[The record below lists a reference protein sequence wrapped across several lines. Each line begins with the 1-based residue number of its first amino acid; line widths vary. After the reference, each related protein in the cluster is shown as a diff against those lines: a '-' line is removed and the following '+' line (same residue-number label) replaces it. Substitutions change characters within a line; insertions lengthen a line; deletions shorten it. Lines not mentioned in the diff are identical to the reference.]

1 MELSSV
7 HWTRVRFLLSWGSNM
22 VLFIQQLH
30 ANSCSI
36 FLQLDHL
43 FVTEFFAYIQ
53 YLFTSNHFFLPLQG
67 IIISSHIKTIEQSN
81 VTIKYRYILKLMIG
95 SGLKNYHPGE
105 TILKLSR
112 YTKVV
117 GILDE
122 ICLMFR
128 RGPLPRRWLL
138 DDFLRRHYTRLPCV
152 VSVVLMITVSWAV
165 VAKPLNSI
173 PLRNILFVSW
183 FMFQWQVSKSRFEVS
198 RALVSFWVYLGRQM
212 FWLTPSQEERL

>member
-1 MELSSV
+1 MSAKGIVFRALNEGKIFAF
-7 HWTRVRFLLSWGSNM
+7 VRIRGS
-22 VLFIQQLH
+22 FIHQLR

-53 YLFTSNHFFLPLQG
+53 YLFTGNHFFLPLHG

-95 SGLKNYHPGE
+95 SGPKDYHPGE

-152 VSVVLMITVSWAV
+152 VSVVLKITGSWAV

-173 PLRNILFVSW
+173 PYEIFS
-183 FMFQWQVSKSRFEVS
+183 
-198 RALVSFWVYLGRQM
+198 SFPG
-212 FWLTPSQEERL
+212 

>member
-1 MELSSV
+1 MSANGIVLRALNEGQIFAF
-7 HWTRVRFLLSWGSNM
+7 VRIRGS
-22 VLFIQQLH
+22 FIQQLR

-53 YLFTSNHFFLPLQG
+53 YLFTGNHFFLPLHG
-67 IIISSHIKTIEQSN
+67 IIISSHIKTIKHSN
-81 VTIKYRYILKLMIG
+81 VTIKYRYILKIMIG
-95 SGLKNYHPGE
+95 SGLKDYHPGE

-117 GILDE
+117 GI
-122 ICLMFR
+122 CQMFR

-152 VSVVLMITVSWAV
+152 VSVVLKITVSWAV

-183 FMFQWQVSKSRFEVS
+183 FMFRWQVSKSRFEVS
-198 RALVSFWVYLGRQM
+198 RALVSFWVYIGREM

>member
-1 MELSSV
+1 MSAKGIVLRALNEGQIFAFV
-7 HWTRVRFLLSWGSNM
+7 GIRGS
-22 VLFIQQLH
+22 FIQQLH

-53 YLFTSNHFFLPLQG
+53 YLFTGNHLFLPLHG

-95 SGLKNYHPGE
+95 SGPKDYHPGE

-152 VSVVLMITVSWAV
+152 VSVVLKITGSWAV

-173 PLRNILFVSW
+173 PYEIFS
-183 FMFQWQVSKSRFEVS
+183 
-198 RALVSFWVYLGRQM
+198 SFPG
-212 FWLTPSQEERL
+212 

>member
-1 MELSSV
+1 MKVIKTSQQERFCCRLIHTAV
-7 HWTRVRFLLSWGSNM
+7 PFNIEQKWLRVSQRNCPPCIERGSDVCFREDPWFFYSTTACKFMLYFLTTGSPLRNRI
-22 VLFIQQLH
+22 LCIYTIFIHGQSFISTPTGH
-30 ANSCSI
+30 
-36 FLQLDHL
+36 
-43 FVTEFFAYIQ
+43 
-53 YLFTSNHFFLPLQG
+53 
-67 IIISSHIKTIEQSN
+67 IIISSHIKTIEQIN

-95 SGLKNYHPGE
+95 SGPKDYHPGE

-152 VSVVLMITVSWAV
+152 VSVVLKITGSWAV

-173 PLRNILFVSW
+173 PYEIFS
-183 FMFQWQVSKSRFEVS
+183 
-198 RALVSFWVYLGRQM
+198 SFPG
-212 FWLTPSQEERL
+212 

>member
-1 MELSSV
+1 MSANGIVLRALNEGKIFAFV
-7 HWTRVRFLLSWGSNM
+7 KIHGS
-22 VLFIQQLH
+22 FIQQLR

-53 YLFTSNHFFLPLQG
+53 YLFTGNHLFLPLQG
-67 IIISSHIKTIEQSN
+67 IIISSNN
-81 VTIKYRYILKLMIG
+81 VTIKYRYILKIMIG
-95 SGLKNYHPGE
+95 SGLKDYHPGE

-152 VSVVLMITVSWAV
+152 VSVVLKITGSWAV

-173 PLRNILFVSW
+173 PYEIFS
-183 FMFQWQVSKSRFEVS
+183 
-198 RALVSFWVYLGRQM
+198 SFPG
-212 FWLTPSQEERL
+212 

>member
-1 MELSSV
+1 MSAKGIVLRALNEGKIFAFV
-7 HWTRVRFLLSWGSNM
+7 KIHGS
-22 VLFIQQLH
+22 FIQQLR

-53 YLFTSNHFFLPLQG
+53 YFFTGNHFFLPLQG

-95 SGLKNYHPGE
+95 SGPKDYHPGE

-152 VSVVLMITVSWAV
+152 VSVVLKITGSWAV

-173 PLRNILFVSW
+173 PYEIFSSFPGSCFND
-183 FMFQWQVSKSRFEVS
+183 QVSKSRFEVS
-198 RALVSFWVYLGRQM
+198 RALVSFWVYLGREM
-212 FWLTPSQEERL
+212 FWQEERL

>member
-1 MELSSV
+1 MTSCQPKELSSV
-7 HWTRVRFLLSWGSNM
+7 HWTRVRFLLSWRSM
-22 VLFIQQLH
+22 VLLFNNCMQIH
-30 ANSCSI
+30 A
-36 FLQLDHL
+36 L
-43 FVTEFFAYIQ
+43 FSYNWITSFAYIQ
-53 YLFTSNHFFLPLQG
+53 YLFTGNHFFLPLHG

-95 SGLKNYHPGE
+95 SGPKDYHPGE

-152 VSVVLMITVSWAV
+152 VSVVLKITGSWAV

-173 PLRNILFVSW
+173 PYEIFS
-183 FMFQWQVSKSRFEVS
+183 
-198 RALVSFWVYLGRQM
+198 SFPG
-212 FWLTPSQEERL
+212 